1 MNEPLTFPA
10 ETAGFLEQVNAEL
23 ERIAEELEAVAA
35 VVAGRAMREGDDR

>member
-10 ETAGFLEQVNAEL
+10 DTAGFLAQLNDEL

-35 VVAGRAMREGDDR
+35 VVAGRAMREGEDR